1 MVDDNL
7 EKYLF
12 HITVK
17 DYKDLLK
24 SILEELLPPIIKREL
39 LDFSNDL
46 TKGLNEE
53 KETLSVTEA
62 SVLTGL
68 RPKSIYTKVSRME
81 MPSLT
86 RGRPLMFSRKEL
98 VLWMRNGK
106 PTVSQIMYDKY
117 KKGKNK

>member
-17 DYKDLLK
+17 DYRDLLK
-24 SILEELLPPIIKREL
+24 SILEELLPPIIKKEL
-39 LDFSNDL
+39 FDFNNDL
-46 TKGLNEE
+46 AKGLNAE
-53 KETLSVTEA
+53 KDTLSVAEA

-68 RPKSIYTKVSRME
+68 RPKSIYTKVSRLE

-86 RGRPLMFSRKEL
+86 RGRPLMFSR
-98 VLWMRNGK
+98 
-106 PTVSQIMYDKY
+106 T
-117 KKGKNK
+117 

>member
-17 DYKDLLK
+17 DYKNLLK
-24 SILEELLPPIIKREL
+24 NILEELLPPIIKKEL
-39 LDFSNDL
+39 SDFNNDL
-46 TKGLNEE
+46 TKGLNAE
-53 KETLSVTEA
+53 KETLSVAEA

-68 RPKSIYTKVSRME
+68 RPKSIYTKVSRLE

-86 RGRPLMFSRKEL
+86 RGRPLMFSRTEL

-117 KKGKNK
+117 KNGKNT